1 MLGLQTTAGV
11 TPAIVA
17 RLQSAVAKILREPEM
32 TERMITL
39 GIHLQEDGTASY
51 ARFMKDDLERYR
63 SVVEAIHMQ
72 VK

>member
-1 MLGLQTTAGV
+1 
-11 TPAIVA
+11 
-17 RLQSAVAKILREPEM
+17 
-32 TERMITL
+32 L